1 VIVSVSFTNVSLSV
15 SGLAGFPAAQPAIR
29 AFALLSIGWVAKR
42 QLPDSVGL
50 HALAALV
57 PILRLH
63 DVVGHAHLRELAV
76 KVETEGSGLTGAPAP
91 ALRAAFEAVYLA
103 PLDS

>member
-1 VIVSVSFTNVSLSV
+1 VSTI
-15 SGLAGFPAAQPAIR
+15 AGEGPL
-29 AFALLSIGWVAKR
+29 ALLVFGRHPDDTDCFEVAPGVTVQPLAKR
-42 QLPDSVGL
+42 QGIDPVGL
-50 HALAALV
+50 HSLAALV

-63 DVVGHAHLRELAV
+63 DVVGHAHFRELAME
-76 KVETEGSGLTGAPAP
+76 VETEGSGLTGAPAP